1 MQADEL
7 RVKTQVGIVWMA
19 LALAVSTRLWRG
31 EVVTAT
37 RDSHMALQVKACTLC
52 RPLRICFDGF
62 IGYLIAFCQALRSL
76 LVTGRS
82 GRPRLIP

>member
-1 MQADEL
+1 
-7 RVKTQVGIVWMA
+7 MA

-37 RDSHMALQVKACTLC
+37 RDSHMALRLALQVKACTLC